1 MLGTK
6 VKLGLA
12 VLVVAVAAFLLLRRA
27 PNPAQRPMAPESAH
41 GMGMDHAMGAVLAM
55 QRAPEGKTP
64 CESAYNAFKAS
75 YDFSQEHDV
84 KAVVLRLAPHDE
96 FLARCAELPPPVQA
110 CLVPSYIT
118 HHREECARSRASQ
131 EMLKPMVELL
141 QRTEPVDQNESP
153 PIVPAGS
160 APAP

>member
-1 MLGTK
+1 MPGTK
-6 VKLGLA
+6 VKLVVA
-12 VLVVAVAAFLLLRRA
+12 ALVVGAAAFLLLR
-27 PNPAQRPMAPESAH
+27 PKPKPPQRPTAPESAH

-75 YDFSQEHDV
+75 YDFSKQNDV
-84 KAVVLRLAPHDE
+84 KAVVLQVAPRDE
-96 FLARCAELPPPVQA
+96 FLAKCAELPPPVQT

-118 HHREECARSRASQ
+118 HHRDECARSRPSPEA
-131 EMLKPMVELL
+131 LKPMVELL